1 MKSIKRAHYTLG
13 DSHSLQS
20 YFFTQQRFNVH
31 NVSTY
36 MCDFRTGRR
45 YLKVLPDVMKEHCR
59 RFLLSQKPP
68 QSTQSR
74 QETIKGPLPTV
85 LVKKDSEI
93 RVSRAY

>member
-59 RFLLSQKPP
+59 RFLH
-68 QSTQSR
+68 TQSKTTTVHSK
-74 QETIKGPLPTV
+74 QTGDDQGPIT
-85 LVKKDSEI
+85 DS
-93 RVSRAY
+93 VS